1 MSDKMNDS
9 DDGLDY
15 VQDLPGFKPNNPTY
29 FDNDVIDH
37 LLGIVLDMGAEL
49 WVVKDRL
56 AFLEETLEKSG
67 IDVVETLD
75 KGRPSDALQVQLKEQ
90 RVQMIQR
97 VYGRLY
103 GSYGGDNAEQRGAIL
118 ENLDVADS

>member
-1 MSDKMNDS
+1 MNDKIS
-9 DDGLDY
+9 NSGDDLDY
-15 VQDLPGFKPNNPTY
+15 VQDLPGFKPNSPTY
-29 FDNDVIDH
+29 FDNDVVDH

-67 IDVVETLD
+67 VDVVETLD
-75 KGRPSDALQVQLKEQ
+75 KGRPSDALQAKLKEQ
-90 RVQMIQR
+90 RTQMIQR

-103 GSYGGDNAEQRGAIL
+103 GSYGGGNAEQRAAIL
-118 ENLDVADS
+118 ENLDVADT